1 MNEKYR
7 KTFTVLKWFA
17 GIVFLLFLCADA
29 ASWYLSKRMRPAIM
43 RELKDL
49 VLHSTDSLYSINF
62 STVNTNFLFG
72 NASVLD
78 VKIVPDTN
86 IYNKLVRLQRA
97 PNNMYEVRLKKLT
110 IRNFHPYHFLI
121 EKRINI
127 NQLLFDHP
135 RVVMINKQLAFNDNK
150 PLMPN
155 KSPFAY
161 ISRFLKGVSVR
172 TIDLRDIS
180 FKYVNKNLAVTETDS
195 LERLNI
201 TLKDWLIDAHS
212 ATDSTRIYLLKDVL
226 IDLNDYQFATP
237 DSLYHININ
246 EFSFRASTGQMNIK
260 KFALVPRYD
269 EMEFGRVA
277 GFAKDRF
284 NIQMSDI
291 SLTGINL
298 PLYIKKQELF
308 AREMNIANGYVS
320 VFNNN
325 ELHPRGVE
333 RMGKFPHQLL
343 QTVKGKLTVDKL
355 NLNNID
361 LSYAEFDHDSKQ
373 KGKITFENTS
383 GTIFNV
389 TNEGKA
395 KSKNHFMLANLQT
408 QMMGQGQLAVEFR
421 FDLTAKNGDFSY
433 KGQLTNMNGSVL
445 NRITKPLGMVQVKS
459 GQVKKLTFD
468 ITADNAGAKGTMD
481 FAYQNLSIGLLKK
494 VEGKNRLVKQGLI
507 SMLANALVIN
517 PANPNAK
524 GEFIKAPINYTRD
537 PTISFFSFVWKT
549 LFQGIKYTVGLTPQ
563 KEAEIEAQINKF
575 EQMKADREAR
585 REAREKRH
593 SPDRKR

>member
-1 MNEKYR
+1 MNERYR
-7 KTFTVLKWFA
+7 KTFTVFKWFA
-17 GIVFLLFLCADA
+17 GIAVLLFLFADA

-62 STVNTNFLFG
+62 STVNTNFIFG

-78 VKIVPDTN
+78 LTIVPDTN

-97 PNNMYEVRLKKLT
+97 PNNIYEVHLKKLT
-110 IRNFHPYHFLI
+110 ISNFHPYRFLI
-121 EKRINI
+121 EKRIDI
-127 NQLLFDHP
+127 HQLLFDHP
-135 RVVMINKQLAFNDNK
+135 NVVMINKQLSFNENK
-150 PLMPN
+150 PPRPN

-161 ISRFLKGVSVR
+161 ISKFLKGVSVR

-180 FKYVNKNLAVTETDS
+180 FKYINKNGEIPETDS

-212 ATDSTRIYLLKDVL
+212 ATDTTRIYLLKDVL

-237 DSLYHININ
+237 DSLYYIKIN
-246 EFSFRASTGQMNIK
+246 EFAFRASTGQMNIK
-260 KFALVPRYD
+260 KFGLVPRYD
-269 EMEFGRVA
+269 EMAFGRVA

-291 SLTGINL
+291 NLTGIDL

-308 AREMNIANGYVS
+308 AREMDIANGYVS

-325 ELHPRGVE
+325 ELQRRDAE

-343 QTVKGKLTVDKL
+343 QTVKGKLTVEKL

-383 GTIFNV
+383 GTIFNA
-389 TNEGKA
+389 TNEEKA

-408 QMMGQGQLAVEFR
+408 EMMGQGRMAVEFR
-421 FDLTAKNGDFSY
+421 FDLSAKKGDFSY
-433 KGQLTNMNGSVL
+433 KGQLTNMDGSVL

-468 ITADNAGAKGTMD
+468 ITADNTGAKGTMD

-517 PANPNAK
+517 PDNPNAK

-537 PTISFFSFVWKT
+537 PTLSFFSFVWKT
-549 LFQGIKYTVGLTPQ
+549 LFQGIKYTVGLTPKKQ
-563 KEAEIEAQINKF
+563 AEIEAQINKF
-575 EQMKADREAR
+575 EQMKSDREAR
-585 REAREKRH
+585 REAREKRQ
-593 SPDRKR
+593 SSGRKQ